1 MQPVI
6 QAKLP
11 FCQGYNIQDKYLY
24 MGVSNVYYTK
34 VRIRKYENE
43 MFFLLYV
50 NMLLKIPK

>member
-11 FCQGYNIQDKYLY
+11 FCQGYNIQAKYLY